1 MSLTEYQRNVCRLL
15 AAARIAQGERYVAGG
30 AALNEI
36 LASTRVS
43 HDVDLFHDTREAVLD
58 SWTADRK
65 RLVQAGYDVRPLREF
80 PTFVEA
86 EVLMGAE
93 GVILQWVHDSAFRFF
108 PLVEHPDFG
117 LALHPFDLATNKVLA
132 LIGRAEVRD
141 WVDIIHCHSRL
152 QPFGCLVWA
161 ACGKDPGLSP
171 QFILA
176 QAGRSAHYT
185 RMDYETLAFDGGA
198 PDIDE
203 LGRTWRGMLQEANET
218 MALLPEDRVGQCVM
232 SRGGELFGGSPDV
245 LKDALADDA
254 ILFHEGTVRGA
265 WPTLYVGRK
274 SARIGP
280 GAQRG

>member
-1 MSLTEYQRNVCRLL
+1 MSLTEFQKTVCRIL
-15 AAARIAQGERYVAGG
+15 AAERVAQGERYVAGG

-36 LASTRVS
+36 LVSARVS
-43 HDVDLFHDTREAVLD
+43 HDVDLFHDTREAVLA
-58 SWTADRK
+58 SWESDRK
-65 RLVQAGYDVRPLREF
+65 KLVQAGYDVRPLREF

-86 EVLMGAE
+86 EVFRGAD

-152 QPFGCLVWA
+152 QSFGCLVWA

-176 QAGRSAHYT
+176 QASRTAHYT
-185 RMDYETLAFDGGA
+185 RMDYETLAFAGGA
-198 PDIDE
+198 PDLAE
-203 LGRTWRGMLQEANET
+203 LGRTWRNMLQEAT
-218 MALLPEDRVGQCVM
+218 DITAILPEDHVGQCVLL
-232 SRGGELFGGSPDV
+232 RGGKLFSGSPDV
-245 LKDALADDA
+245 LKDALTEDT
-254 ILFHEGTVRGA
+254 IRFHGGTVRGA
-265 WPTLYVGRK
+265 WPTLSVGA
-274 SARIGP
+274 S
-280 GAQRG
+280 RGT